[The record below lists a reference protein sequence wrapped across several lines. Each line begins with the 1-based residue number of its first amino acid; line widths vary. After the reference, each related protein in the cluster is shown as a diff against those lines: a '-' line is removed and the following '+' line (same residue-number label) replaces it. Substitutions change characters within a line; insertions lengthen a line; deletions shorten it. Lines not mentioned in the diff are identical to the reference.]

1 VRPWR
6 VIERAQELSIVLRI
20 VEIDFHKTSFLITR
34 ILYKPDLDG
43 GEILPSEISFEAG
56 GASHA
61 FSPRASF
68 ASFRGISRAKA
79 SFAQL
84 S

>member
-1 VRPWR
+1 M
-6 VIERAQELSIVLRI
+6 
-20 VEIDFHKTSFLITR
+20 K
-34 ILYKPDLDG
+34 ILYKPDSDG

-61 FSPRASF
+61 VSPRAPF